1 MNLSILDALNQLTRE
16 RRVDRQLLFETLEI
30 GLTTA
35 IKKKYGN
42 NAVVHVEIDEE
53 KGTLAPF
60 LVKAVVENEDEIEDP
75 VCQVTLEEAHEDD
88 PNLKVG
94 DEIRELLPISD
105 FGRNAIALAK
115 QVLVQRVRE
124 VERGKV
130 FDEFKGRVGEIVT
143 GTVQQQD
150 RTGVLVS
157 LGKAEAFLPRKESIR
172 RERWHQGLPIK
183 AFVVEVLDVTKGPQ
197 LILSRTHPGLIEKLF
212 ETEVPEI
219 YDGIVEIRSVARDA
233 GGRSK
238 IAVYSK
244 DERVDAVGACVG
256 MKGSRVQAV
265 VKELSGERVDIVPWS
280 EDSQQFVTKAL
291 SPARV
296 QSMRVKRDSQE
307 MTVVVDDD
315 QLSLAIGREG
325 QNVRLAVRLTGW
337 KIDLVS
343 SSEMAQR
350 DRLDKE
356 MRIALDEI
364 EGLVA
369 EQVALLSAVG
379 IHTLK
384 DLNNASNEDLVAIEG
399 IEEAHLEQLRT
410 RAAEHTAQIE
420 AEFEEALKAEEH
432 LFDEEMFDRVPQD
445 EGDEAASRLTFTDE
459 SQLKNE
465 EAEEGAEQATNEGAP
480 ESSAAAAGPDEAAT
494 DAQAPESADQAAI
507 APPEATSMDA
517 VSTEEVPAMTADE
530 PATPET
536 AEAQDDAGGEAAEEP
551 PDRVAVA
558 QESSDPGAETAD
570 EADGKPK
577 NEA

>member
-1 MNLSILDALNQLTRE
+1 MNYGIMEALNQLTRE
-16 RRVDRQLLFETLEI
+16 RRVDKQLLFETLEI

-42 NAVVHVEIDEE
+42 NAVVDVEIDEE
-53 KGTLAPF
+53 KGTLHPY
-60 LVKAVVENEDEIEDP
+60 LVKTVVENEDEIEDP
-75 VCQVTLEEAHEDD
+75 VCQITMEEAHEDD
-88 PNLKVG
+88 PNLEVG
-94 DEIRELLPISD
+94 DEVRELLPFSD

-130 FDEFKGRVGEIVT
+130 FDEFKGRVGEIIT

-197 LILSRTHPGLIEKLF
+197 IILSRTHPGLIEKLF

-265 VKELSGERVDIVPWS
+265 VKELAGERVDIVPWS
-280 EDSQQFVTKAL
+280 DDPQQFVTKAL

-296 QSMRVKRDSQE
+296 QSIRVKRDAQD

-343 SSEMAQR
+343 STEMAQR
-350 DRLDKE
+350 ERLDKE
-356 MRIALDEI
+356 LRIALDEV
-364 EGLVA
+364 EGLEA
-369 EQVALLSAVG
+369 EEVALLEGAG
-379 IHTLK
+379 LHTLK
-384 DLNNASNEDLVAIEG
+384 ELKEADVNDLLAISGMDAERVERVQAVASE
-399 IEEAHLEQLRT
+399 
-410 RAAEHTAQIE
+410 RAAQVE
-420 AEFEEALKAEEH
+420 AEFVDALKAEQH
-432 LFDEEMFDRVPQD
+432 LFDEEMFDRVPEEETEGEASTLTFKEEEEVEAEAAPGSEEETSLAD
-445 EGDEAASRLTFTDE
+445 AAPEGDETE
-459 SQLKNE
+459 PM
-465 EAEEGAEQATNEGAP
+465 ATLED
-480 ESSAAAAGPDEAAT
+480 SSAQDA
-494 DAQAPESADQAAI
+494 AQAD
-507 APPEATSMDA
+507 
-517 VSTEEVPAMTADE
+517 
-530 PATPET
+530 
-536 AEAQDDAGGEAAEEP
+536 AAEEAAASLAP
-551 PDRVAVA
+551 EPDGGVEAELEPVAA
-558 QESSDPGAETAD
+558 ADAGDDTENATHPNLGSSADAESAEEPGP
-570 EADGKPK
+570 KPGP
-577 NEA
+577 

>member
-1 MNLSILDALNQLTRE
+1 MNYGLMEALNQLTRE
-16 RRVDRQLLFETLEI
+16 RRVDKALLFETLEV

-53 KGTLAPF
+53 KGAVRPY
-60 LVKAVVENEDEIEDP
+60 LVKAVVEDEDEIEDP
-75 VCQVTLEEAHEDD
+75 VCQVTLAEAHEDD
-88 PNLKVG
+88 PNLKIG
-94 DEIRELLPISD
+94 DEVRELLPFSD
-105 FGRNAIALAK
+105 FGRNAISLAK
-115 QVLVQRVRE
+115 QILVQRVRE
-124 VERGKV
+124 VERGKI

-183 AFVVEVLDVTKGPQ
+183 AYVVEVLDVTKGPQ
-197 LILSRTHPGLIEKLF
+197 IILSRTHSGLIEKLF

-219 YDGIVEIRSVARDA
+219 YDSIVEIRSVARDA

-280 EDSQQFVTKAL
+280 EDPQQFVTKAL

-296 QSMRVKRDSQE
+296 QSMRVKRDTQE
-307 MTVVVDDD
+307 MTVVVEDD

-343 SSEMAQR
+343 SSEMGQR
-350 DRLDKE
+350 ERLEKE
-356 MRIALDEI
+356 LRLALDEV
-364 EGLVA
+364 EGLEPEEVA
-369 EQVALLSAVG
+369 MLGAAGL
-379 IHTLK
+379 HTLK
-384 DLNNASNEDLVAIEG
+384 DLNSAQVADLLQIQG
-399 IEEAHLEQLRT
+399 MDEERLARM
-410 RAAEHTAQIE
+410 RAVGAEKAAQIE
-420 AEFEEALKAEEH
+420 AAFAEALQAQEH
-432 LFDEEMFDRVPQD
+432 LFDEQMFDRVPAPEEEAGTPTITFLD
-445 EGDEAASRLTFTDE
+445 ESELPSDEA
-459 SQLKNE
+459 
-465 EAEEGAEQATNEGAP
+465 EAE
-480 ESSAAAAGPDEAAT
+480 S
-494 DAQAPESADQAAI
+494 
-507 APPEATSMDA
+507 
-517 VSTEEVPAMTADE
+517 
-530 PATPET
+530 
-536 AEAQDDAGGEAAEEP
+536 AAEEP
-551 PDRVAVA
+551 TGDAVA
-558 QESSDPGAETAD
+558 ATATEPTVADAEPTALVEADADAAADVDSGAEAEAGARAD
-570 EADGKPK
+570 AEADSSAEEREESAG
-577 NEA
+577 